1 MMSRNRHSNWN
12 CIRAAASIP
21 VLVFACLAGT
31 AAHAA
36 AADAVPSY
44 PYRPVRL
51 LMGPAAGGPTD
62 GLGRMLAS
70 KLGEMWNQTV
80 VVENRPGA
88 GNTIATAAAARA
100 TPDGYTLLLCP
111 LSDAVAP
118 AVYEKLPYEFLR
130 DIIGVAKIGTTAN
143 IFVAHPTLPVKSVQ
157 DFIAYAKQHPG
168 KLNYGAQGI
177 GQAGHLS
184 MELLKWMAGRLDVV
198 YVPYK
203 AAAVLTA
210 DLLAGRLD
218 VQITNLPSHLPNI
231 RTGKLRALGITTPR
245 RDRRLPGVPAIAE
258 TLPGF
263 DVTTWYG
270 ICAPAGLPKRIV
282 NKVNADVI
290 QALKAPDLNARIEQY
305 GVDAEPST
313 PEQFG
318 ALLAAEVLKWKTV
331 VKNIGIP
338 VQRLVN

>member
-1 MMSRNRHSNWN
+1 
-12 CIRAAASIP
+12 
-21 VLVFACLAGT
+21 
-31 AAHAA
+31 
-36 AADAVPSY
+36 
-44 PYRPVRL
+44 
-51 LMGPAAGGPTD
+51 MGPAAGGPTD

-70 KLGEMWNQTV
+70 RLSEIWSQTV

-88 GNTIATAAAARA
+88 GNTIATTAAARA

-118 AVYEKLPYEFLR
+118 AVYESLPYEFLR
-130 DIIGVAKIGTTAN
+130 DIRGVAKIGTTAN
-143 IFVAHPTLPVKSVQ
+143 IFVVHPSLPVNSVKS
-157 DFIAYAKQHPG
+157 FIAHAKQHPG
-168 KLNYGAQGI
+168 KLNYGAQGV

-184 MELLKWMAGRLDVV
+184 MELLKWMAGGVDVV

-203 AAAVLTA
+203 AAGILTA

-231 RTGKLRALGITTPR
+231 RAGKLRALGVTTPAR
-245 RDRRLPGVPAIAE
+245 NSRLPEVPAIAE

-270 ICAPAGLPKRIV
+270 ICAPARTPMRLLRKI
-282 NKVNADVI
+282 NAGVV
-290 QALKAPDLNARIEQY
+290 QALNEPDLRKRMERY

-313 PEQFG
+313 PQQFTS
-318 ALLAAEVLKWKTV
+318 LLEMETRKWRSAV
-331 VKNIGIP
+331 RRIGIP
-338 VQRLVN
+338 VQKLAN

>member
-1 MMSRNRHSNWN
+1 MPHSRRSTWSPTYTAG
-12 CIRAAASIP
+12 CVAAF
-21 VLVFACLAGT
+21 VLSCFSG
-31 AAHAA
+31 AAIHAA
-36 AADAVPSY
+36 AADAAPPY
-44 PYRPVRL
+44 PNKPVRL

-70 KLGEMWNQTV
+70 KLSEMWNQTV

-111 LSDAVAP
+111 LSDVVAP

-130 DIIGVAKIGTTAN
+130 DIIGIARIGTTAN
-143 IFVAHPTLPVKSVQ
+143 IFVAHPSLSVKSVQ
-157 DFIAYAKQHPG
+157 EFVSHAKQHPG

-184 MELLKWMAGRLDVV
+184 MELLKWMAGRIDVV

-203 AAAVLTA
+203 AATVLTA

-231 RTGKLRALGITTPR
+231 RAGKLRALGVTTPGR
-245 RDRRLPGVPAIAE
+245 NPRLPEVPAIAE
-258 TLPGF
+258 TLSGF

-270 ICAPAGLPKRIV
+270 ICAPARLPKSIV
-282 NKVNADVI
+282 SKVNADVV
-290 QALKAPDLNARIEQY
+290 QALKAPDLKARAEQY

-313 PEQFG
+313 PEQF
-318 ALLAAEVLKWKTV
+318 AAFIKGEVAKWKTV

-338 VQRLVN
+338 VQRLTE